1 MAQPQPQPSGGRA
14 EGGLARFTFRTV
26 ALIIGL
32 IGTVLA
38 LIVNILYSLFHVLGR
53 VTGISADASH
63 FWWGLLCCLLA
74 LVGSF
79 LAPVIPIVAAI
90 LLLGTGIW
98 FFFLVGWWAVIAS
111 PFLIVAAILTFS
123 NRPVRVPGVA

>member
-1 MAQPQPQPSGGRA
+1 MAETGRPGG
-14 EGGLARFTFRTV
+14 GVVRFTFRSI

-32 IGTVLA
+32 VGTVLA
-38 LIVNILYSLFHVLGR
+38 FIVNLLYSLFHVLGR
-53 VTGISADASH
+53 VSGISADPSH

-79 LAPVIPIVAAI
+79 LAPIIPLAAAV

-98 FFFLVGWWAVIAS
+98 FFFIVGWWAVIAS

-123 NRPVRVPGVA
+123 NRPVKGVPGTTV